1 MSDTPE
7 NKPEEQEQQNDTT
20 EVANNESECTTQGT
34 GESGFDINTVIEDA
48 KKVILSPVEFYKNM
62 PQSGGYANPLVFAVA
77 MALATA
83 VIFFVFN
90 VIGLAKFNP
99 IMAGIGGLSLIIM
112 MPIGVILGC
121 FIGAAILFVIWKLM
135 GSDKSYEVAFRCVA
149 YSMAI
154 MPVIAAISFIPYIAN
169 IVKTLWSC
177 FLLYL
182 ASIHVHGLKDQNA
195 KIVFGVLAAIL
206 VITGIKSENSARK
219 LAAWT
224 DKYAKEYKQGSIGN
238 ALKNLENADE
248 MTPEEAGKE
257 FGKFMKGLEE
267 FSKGVEESTKEEK
280 KD

>member
-7 NKPEEQEQQNDTT
+7 NKPEEQEQTDNTEVVSNDTD
-20 EVANNESECTTQGT
+20 NS
-34 GESGFDINTVIEDA
+34 SGDSGNSFDINTVIEDA

-62 PQSGGYANPLVFAVA
+62 PQTGGYANPLVFAVA

-83 VIFFVFN
+83 VIFFVFSM
-90 VIGLAKFNP
+90 IGLAKFNP
-99 IMAGIGGLSLIIM
+99 IMAGIGGLSLLIM
-112 MPIGVILGC
+112 MPIGVIIGC

-135 GSDKSYEVAFRCVA
+135 GSEKSYEVAFRCVA

-154 MPVIAAISFIPYIAN
+154 MPVIAVISFIPYIAN
-169 IVKTLWSC
+169 IVKTVWSC
-177 FLLYL
+177 FLLYV
-182 ASIHVHGLKDQNA
+182 ASIHVHELKDQTA
-195 KIVFGVLAAIL
+195 KIVFGVIAALL
-206 VITGIKSENSARK
+206 VFTGIGSERTARK
-219 LAAWT
+219 WT
-224 DKYAKEYKQGSIGN
+224 SMADKYQKEYKRGSIGS
-238 ALKNLENADE
+238 ALERLENADE